1 MSGLR
6 RGRRNRWA
14 AWVAAGMLTFTA
26 SDARSQRPLQ
36 FGASAELV
44 LIDLIAT
51 DGDGRLVTDLRAEEI
66 QIFEDGKRQRL
77 EMLRLMGRPGG
88 AGAPASTASVVATT
102 SVLAPT
108 PEVLPESSAPP
119 ANTSP
124 LRLVVVVDM
133 GTMPSDLLV
142 PVRSAIISMVRDTLD
157 PGAELMLVALERGI
171 HVRMPFTTDAG
182 RFIAAVE
189 ALRPSAPGIDL
200 AISDLVDQVERM
212 CDGTTNADKNAIGL
226 GRAFVEDVRQG
237 LANSTEGIAAL
248 SRYLAPI
255 PGRKH
260 LVFYSG
266 GYPMQPQSLAASIIE
281 SICYDGAAQGSG
293 RETPRPGIDP
303 RSNPRAA
310 ALQGGP
316 NAAHGSLRAGAPVDS
331 TGMLRALLD
340 EANRSQVSVYTVD
353 ARGLTTDAIPASQRV
368 SIRQTRLGNAQNIQ
382 QRAVREPQEILFS
395 IAEGTGGTA
404 SLNTNDMSRGMQA
417 AVRDAQA
424 YYLLSYAPP
433 AGRKE
438 GRFYPIEVKVTR
450 PGLKVRY
457 RRGYEWLSDQKRL
470 ERALAAALR
479 FPELYAQEGLAIDP
493 WIEAGKLNVAVML
506 PTRIL
511 EFRTEGGQYLND
523 ISVQAVLRDGDGK
536 MVDNRY
542 LFSKSI
548 EMKLPENRY
557 ADLRARDSVE
567 VANAAPVP
575 KKGRYRL
582 TVVARHS
589 GGRLASASA
598 EVEVP

>member
-1 MSGLR
+1 MTRLKIR
-6 RGRRNRWA
+6 RRNGWV
-14 AWVAAGMLTFTA
+14 AWVVMGLLSFSA
-26 SDARSQRPLQ
+26 SDARSQKPLQ

-51 DGDGRLVTDLRAEEI
+51 DGDGRLVTDLRADEI
-66 QIFEDGKRQRL
+66 QVFEDGKRQPL
-77 EMLRLMGRPGG
+77 EMLRHMGRPR
-88 AGAPASTASVVATT
+88 ATGAPASTTSPLATT
-102 SVLAPT
+102 PVLAPT
-108 PEVLPESSAPP
+108 PEISPESTPP
-119 ANTSP
+119 PTNATP

-133 GTMPSDLLV
+133 GTMPSELLV
-142 PVRSAIISMVRDTLD
+142 PVRTAIVSMVRETL
-157 PGAELMLVALERGI
+157 PGAELMLVALERGL

-237 LANSTEGIAAL
+237 LANSTEGMAAL

-417 AVRDAQA
+417 AARDAQA

-433 AGRKE
+433 GGRKE

-457 RRGYEWLSDQKRL
+457 RRGYEWLSDQTRSD
-470 ERALAAALR
+470 RALAAALR

-511 EFRTEGGQYLND
+511 EFRNEGGQYLND
-523 ISVQAVLRDGDGK
+523 ISVQAVLRDGDGR

-548 EMKLPENRY
+548 GMKLPENRY

-575 KKGRYRL
+575 KKGRYQL

-589 GGRLASASA
+589 SGRLASASA

>member
-1 MSGLR
+1 MTGLQR
-6 RGRRNRWA
+6 RRRNRWA
-14 AWVAAGMLTFTA
+14 ACVAAGILTFTA
-26 SDARSQRPLQ
+26 SDARSQKPLQ

-51 DGDGRLVTDLRAEEI
+51 DGEGSLVTDLRPDEI

-77 EMLRLMGRPGG
+77 EMLRLVGQPGNTATPG
-88 AGAPASTASVVATT
+88 SAIAPIAATPATT
-102 SVLAPT
+102 PEASAEAT
-108 PEVLPESSAPP
+108 PPRTNA
-119 ANTSP
+119 TP

-133 GTMPSDLLV
+133 FALPSDFVV
-142 PVRSAIISMVRDTLD
+142 PVRSAIVSMVRETLS
-157 PGAELMLVALERGI
+157 PGTELMLVALERGL

-189 ALRPSAPGIDL
+189 GLKPSAPGIDL

-212 CDGTTNADKNAIGL
+212 CSDRDIPNSEKNAIGI
-226 GRAFVEDVRQG
+226 GRAFIEDVRQG
-237 LANSTEGIAAL
+237 LANSTEGIATL

-266 GYPMQPQSLAASIIE
+266 GYPMRPESIAASIIE
-281 SICYDGAAQGSG
+281 SICYDGAAQSSG
-293 RETPRPGIDP
+293 QEPSREGRNPRTD
-303 RSNPRAA
+303 PRAA
-310 ALQGGP
+310 AMQGGP
-316 NAAHGSLRAGAPVDS
+316 NLAHGSLRGAAPVDS
-331 TGMLRALLD
+331 NGMLRALVD

-353 ARGLTTDAIPASQRV
+353 ARGLMSDAIPASQRLTT
-368 SIRQTRLGNAQNIQ
+368 RQSRLGNAQNIQ

-404 SLNTNDMSRGMQA
+404 SLNTNDMTRGMQA
-417 AVRDAQA
+417 AARDAQA
-424 YYLLSYAPP
+424 YYLLSYAPQ
-433 AGRKE
+433 GSRKE
-438 GRFYPIEVKVTR
+438 GQFYPIEVKVTR
-450 PGLKVRY
+450 PGLKIRY
-457 RRGYEWLSDQKRL
+457 RRGFEWLSDQKRG
-470 ERALAAALR
+470 ERAVAAALR
-479 FPELYAQEGLAIDP
+479 FPELYAEEGLAIDP

-511 EFRTEGGQYLND
+511 EFRNEGGQYLND
-523 ISVQAVLRDGDGK
+523 ISVQALLRDADGK

-548 EMKLPENRY
+548 GMKLPENRY
-557 ADLRARDSVE
+557 TELRARDNVE

-575 KKGRYRL
+575 KKGRYQL
-582 TVVARHS
+582 TVVAQHS
-589 GGRLASASA
+589 GGRLASAST

>member
-1 MSGLR
+1 MGL
-6 RGRRNRWA
+6 
-14 AWVAAGMLTFTA
+14 LSFSA
-26 SDARSQRPLQ
+26 SDARSQKPLQ

-51 DGDGRLVTDLRAEEI
+51 DGDGRLVTDLRADEI
-66 QIFEDGKRQRL
+66 QVFEDGKRQPL
-77 EMLRLMGRPGG
+77 EMLRHMGRPR
-88 AGAPASTASVVATT
+88 ATGAPASTTSPLATT
-102 SVLAPT
+102 PVLAPT
-108 PEVLPESSAPP
+108 PEISPESTPP
-119 ANTSP
+119 PTNATP

-133 GTMPSDLLV
+133 GTMPSELLV
-142 PVRSAIISMVRDTLD
+142 PVRTAIVSMVRETL
-157 PGAELMLVALERGI
+157 PGAELMLVALERGL

-237 LANSTEGIAAL
+237 LANSTEGMAAL

-417 AVRDAQA
+417 AARDAQA

-433 AGRKE
+433 GGRKE

-457 RRGYEWLSDQKRL
+457 RRGYEWLSDQTRSD
-470 ERALAAALR
+470 RALAAALR

-511 EFRTEGGQYLND
+511 EFRNEGGQYLND
-523 ISVQAVLRDGDGK
+523 ISVQAVLRDGDGR

-548 EMKLPENRY
+548 GMKLPENRY

-575 KKGRYRL
+575 KKGRYQL

-589 GGRLASASA
+589 SGRLASASA